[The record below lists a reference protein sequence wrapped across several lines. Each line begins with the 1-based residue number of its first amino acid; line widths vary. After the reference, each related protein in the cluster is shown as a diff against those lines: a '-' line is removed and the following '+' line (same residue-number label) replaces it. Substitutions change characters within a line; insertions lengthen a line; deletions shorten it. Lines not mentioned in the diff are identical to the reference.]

1 MIRLT
6 SLLLTLVLLFIIFS
20 PAPADTL
27 LIQKVAVVDPETELI
42 ATGQDIYIND
52 DGIIQEIGLNLTRS
66 ADATLNCTNKPD
78 AHAIPGLIDMHV
90 HANQHS
96 VPGDPRPIPVPTA
109 ASIMLFAGVTG
120 FLDLGS
126 TWERT

>member
-66 ADATLNCTNKPD
+66 ADATLK
-78 AHAIPGLIDMHV
+78 LYK
-90 HANQHS
+90 
-96 VPGDPRPIPVPTA
+96 
-109 ASIMLFAGVTG
+109 
-120 FLDLGS
+120 
-126 TWERT
+126 